1 MALGYVAQRVARTR
15 AARTDDVQLVVED
28 EQIRWCARRGECVGN
43 EHVRGPH
50 VEEAAE
56 DLVHR
61 EERGRHATARREKL
75 APADAQLLRR
85 ARSQFECTRLDAL
98 LLLGLCLR
106 HVFAVRHHLR
116 RNRRAQILH
125 VIGRRQ
131 LGELLV
137 AKPSVV
143 FAEFRL
149 VCRVAHGFS
158 PPESIH
164 CNAQQSLR
172 TEIPLA
178 TDGFARGIEAF
189 FDRFATP
196 ASTRL
201 LDRSE
206 FPIGSQFRTTRD
218 PSRVKKSRTECSA
231 FVCPSIRRVNN
242 AIRCSSIITSI
253 WARAAGIAQCAIVKL
268 SVSFERP

>member
-1 MALGYVAQRVARTR
+1 MLKGAGTYEGVGDCGMGGDEAQGEL
-15 AARTDDVQLVVED
+15 DDGQ
-28 EQIRWCARRGECVGN
+28 
-43 EHVRGPH
+43 
-50 VEEAAE
+50 
-56 DLVHR
+56 
-61 EERGRHATARREKL
+61 
-75 APADAQLLRR
+75 
-85 ARSQFECTRLDAL
+85 S
-98 LLLGLCLR
+98 GLFCE
-106 HVFAVRHHLR
+106 
-116 RNRRAQILH
+116 
-125 VIGRRQ
+125 

-143 FAEFRL
+143 FTEFRL

-218 PSRVKKSRTECSA
+218 PSRVKKIA
-231 FVCPSIRRVNN
+231 NRV
-242 AIRCSSIITSI
+242 
-253 WARAAGIAQCAIVKL
+253 QCVFMPKY
-268 SVSFERP
+268 PPCQ